1 MRLSVDLVSTIAKGR
16 NLIAL
21 DETIVKANR
30 KRYCV
35 YAAIDVVKNEL
46 ILRSV
51 CILRETGS

>member
-1 MRLSVDLVSTIAKGR
+1 MDLVSTIAKGR

-35 YAAIDVVKNEL
+35 SAAIDVVKNEL